1 MKQNK
6 DCLLKRHDAIYNIR
20 CSKLLLSP
28 FKYTHSVHTIDNNYI
43 DNYCFSSGPLP
54 CTLNLG
60 VANPAFLD
68 GGGGFGG
75 SDSDNDDDFLGLD
88 LPQYHLLT

>member
-1 MKQNK
+1 MLYIILGVANYY
-6 DCLLKRHDAIYNIR
+6 CLPSNTLIQFIQLINI
-20 CSKLLLSP
+20 
-28 FKYTHSVHTIDNNYI
+28 II

>member
-1 MKQNK
+1 MLYIILGVANYY
-6 DCLLKRHDAIYNIR
+6 CLPSNTLIQFIQLIIYR
-20 CSKLLLSP
+20 
-28 FKYTHSVHTIDNNYI
+28 Y
-43 DNYCFSSGPLP
+43 NYCFSSGPLP

>member
-1 MKQNK
+1 MVP
-6 DCLLKRHDAIYNIR
+6 L
-20 CSKLLLSP
+20 
-28 FKYTHSVHTIDNNYI
+28 TIEGKIIIKAKNFTF
-43 DNYCFSSGPLP
+43 YCFCRGPLP

-68 GGGGFGG
+68 GGDATGG
-75 SDSDNDDDFLGLD
+75 SNSDNDDDFLGLD